1 MKTEYKELVAVTKQD
16 DNTKK
21 WCYIISKNNSYDT
34 SILHQTD
41 FKYHSEAEALKAVD
55 ADGEFDKYIDE

>member
-21 WCYIISKNNSYDT
+21 
-34 SILHQTD
+34 
-41 FKYHSEAEALKAVD
+41 
-55 ADGEFDKYIDE
+55 